1 MEFDRIYDMRFTIYA
16 TILMRVASYIVYRQS
31 QILSLL
37 TSSPTNNYYDR
48 PNSGASSFAKATEDW
63 ERKFMIDLIQVQ
75 KDLYGLL
82 MSAPQL
88 ATVNI
93 VEERKFIMESQIEM
107 DAIWQTQRPLSGIN
121 YSGNGLLIEVP
132 DIICDSDGVSG
143 PPQQVELSFV
153 SFQNGDGAFIKQ
165 TAGGGLVGDGDTP
178 SFPIAGGGLFAEQI
192 EQHLI
197 DIVHLLTLGGIGT
210 MKVVARFSSPARDY
224 PGINARRTKI
234 IMTPKQT
241 AQTLRTAT
249 IQNSIAG
256 GSMTLTCATPGAA
269 IYYTLDGSFP
279 SNPTI
284 AIKPLSVTAATPN
297 GEPVNP
303 NSNLYVAPFAVQ
315 SGQCVRAAAY
325 LNGYNPGQIIKIN
338 VP

>member
-1 MEFDRIYDMRFTIYA
+1 M
-16 TILMRVASYIVYRQS
+16 V
-31 QILSLL
+31 
-37 TSSPTNNYYDR
+37 
-48 PNSGASSFAKATEDW
+48 
-63 ERKFMIDLIQVQ
+63 
-75 KDLYGLL
+75 
-82 MSAPQL
+82 
-88 ATVNI
+88 
-93 VEERKFIMESQIEM
+93 EM
-107 DAIWQTQRPLSGIN
+107 DAIWQTVRPLSGIN

-132 DIICDSDGVSG
+132 DIICDSDGVTG

-153 SFQNGDGAFIKQ
+153 SFQNGDGAFMPP
-165 TAGGGLVGDGDTP
+165 TEVNGAT
-178 SFPIAGGGLFAEQI
+178 IAGGGLFAEQI
-192 EQHLI
+192 EQYLI

-241 AQTLRTAT
+241 AQSLRTAT
-249 IQNSIAG
+249 IQNSIADG
-256 GSMTLTCATPGAA
+256 LMTLTCATPGAA

-284 AIKPLSVTAATPN
+284 AIKPLSVTEATPN

-303 NSNLYVAPFAVQ
+303 NSTLYVAPFVVQ
-315 SGQCVRAAAY
+315 SGQCIRAAAY
-325 LNGYNPGQIIKIN
+325 LNGYNPGQIIKIY

>member
-1 MEFDRIYDMRFTIYA
+1 
-16 TILMRVASYIVYRQS
+16 
-31 QILSLL
+31 
-37 TSSPTNNYYDR
+37 
-48 PNSGASSFAKATEDW
+48 
-63 ERKFMIDLIQVQ
+63 MIDIIQVQ

-88 ATVNI
+88 ATINI
-93 VEERKFIMESQIEM
+93 IEERKFIVESMVEM
-107 DAIWQTQRPLSGIN
+107 DAIWQTVRPLSGIN

-153 SFQNGDGAFIKQ
+153 SFQNGDAAFIPP
-165 TAGGGLVGDGDTP
+165 TEVDGKM
-178 SFPIAGGGLFAEQI
+178 IAGGGLFAEQI
-192 EQHLI
+192 EQFLI

-210 MKVVARFSSPARDY
+210 MKVVARFSSPAKDY

-241 AQTLRTAT
+241 QQTARTSLVT
-249 IQNSIAG
+249 VSIANNLA
-256 GSMTLTCATPGAA
+256 TLTCATAGAA

-284 AIKPLSVTAATPN
+284 AIKPLSVTDATPN

-303 NSNLYVAPFAVQ
+303 QSTLYVAPFAVQ
-315 SGQCVRAAAY
+315 SGQCIRAAAY
-325 LNGYNPGQIIKIN
+325 MNGFNTGQIIKIN

>member
-1 MEFDRIYDMRFTIYA
+1 
-16 TILMRVASYIVYRQS
+16 
-31 QILSLL
+31 
-37 TSSPTNNYYDR
+37 
-48 PNSGASSFAKATEDW
+48 
-63 ERKFMIDLIQVQ
+63 MIDLIQVQ

-93 VEERKFIMESQIEM
+93 VEERKSMIDSTVEI
-107 DAIWQTQRPLSGIN
+107 DAIWQTLRPLNGTN
-121 YSGNGLLIEVP
+121 YCGNGLLIEVP

-153 SFQNGDGAFIKQ
+153 SFQNGDGAFIP
-165 TAGGGLVGDGDTP
+165 ATP
-178 SFPIAGGGLFAEQI
+178 GAPAGGGLFAEQI
-192 EQHLI
+192 EQFLI

-210 MKVVARFSSPARDY
+210 MKVVSRFSSPARDY

-241 AQTLRTAT
+241 AQTVRTALVT
-249 IQNSIAG
+249 VSIVDNLA
-256 GSMTLTCATPGAA
+256 TLATATPGAS

-279 SNPTI
+279 SNSTI
-284 AIKPLSVTAATPN
+284 AIKPLSVTPATPN

-303 NSNLYVAPFAVQ
+303 NSTLYAAPFAVQ
-315 SGQCVRAAAY
+315 SGQCIRAAAY
-325 LNGYNPGQIIKIN
+325 LNGYNPGQIVKI
-338 VP
+338 PIP

>member
-1 MEFDRIYDMRFTIYA
+1 
-16 TILMRVASYIVYRQS
+16 
-31 QILSLL
+31 
-37 TSSPTNNYYDR
+37 
-48 PNSGASSFAKATEDW
+48 
-63 ERKFMIDLIQVQ
+63 MIDLIQVQ

-93 VEERKFIMESQIEM
+93 VEERKFIVESMVEM
-107 DAIWQTQRPLSGIN
+107 DAVWQTVRNGCA
-121 YSGNGLLIEVP
+121 GNGLLIEVP

-153 SFQNGDGAFIKQ
+153 SFQNGDAAFIPP
-165 TAGGGLVGDGDTP
+165 TDMGVGDGDTP
-178 SFPIAGGGLFAEQI
+178 SVPIQGGGLFAEQI
-192 EQHLI
+192 EQFLI

-241 AQTLRTAT
+241 AQTARTSLVTVAIADNLAT
-249 IQNSIAG
+249 LA
-256 GSMTLTCATPGAA
+256 TATPGAA

-284 AIKPLSVTAATPN
+284 AVKPLSVTEATPN
-297 GEPVNP
+297 GEPVNA
-303 NSNLYVAPFAVQ
+303 NSTLYAAPFAVQ
-315 SGQCVRAAAY
+315 SGQWIRAAAY
-325 LNGYNPGQIIKIN
+325 LNGYNPGQIIKIA